1 MNKKKDKIK
10 LHEKTSRSFLS
21 ISVILMAVSTLI
33 LFFYVRYLLNQEVEE
48 ELYSTTARISIALD
62 QKANISSLSPVLEI
76 DTVLAMG
83 IEKLTDTLIYDPS
96 QDELEVFRELSSFH
110 SHNGLMYKITVRN
123 LKVESENILIAII
136 ISYILILLLVFVTM
150 FYLNNSRNKR
160 LWAPFFIN
168 LELMKSF
175 SVSSSGQITLEES
188 PILEFTEFKKELET
202 LTQKVTTDYLNLK
215 QFTENVSHEL
225 QTPLA
230 IIRAKIDNIM
240 NRDDLTDTQ
249 FTDLSSIQND
259 IQRLTQL
266 NKRLVL
272 LTKIENRQFTNIHD
286 VSLAP
291 LLEKSIKDFHEIS
304 PTAINFKKQNDIIVK
319 MDPYL
324 AGVLCNNL
332 LSNAIKYH
340 QGAEP
345 ISVLLEGNT
354 LSVSNAGQKA
364 LEQPDAIFSRFYR
377 ESENTKSTGVGLAIV
392 KRICELYNFKINYA
406 FREGY
411 HVFSLLVKKT

>member
-1 MNKKKDKIK
+1 
-10 LHEKTSRSFLS
+10 
-21 ISVILMAVSTLI
+21 
-33 LFFYVRYLLNQEVEE
+33 
-48 ELYSTTARISIALD
+48 
-62 QKANISSLSPVLEI
+62 
-76 DTVLAMG
+76 
-83 IEKLTDTLIYDPS
+83 
-96 QDELEVFRELSSFH
+96 
-110 SHNGLMYKITVRN
+110 
-123 LKVESENILIAII
+123 
-136 ISYILILLLVFVTM
+136 
-150 FYLNNSRNKR
+150 
-160 LWAPFFIN
+160 
-168 LELMKSF
+168 MKSF
-175 SVSSSGQITLEES
+175 TLSSSGPITLADS
-188 PILEFTEFKKELET
+188 PILEFTEFKKELEV
-202 LTQKVTTDYLNLK
+202 LTQKVMADYLNLK

-230 IIRAKIDNIM
+230 IILAKIDNIM
-240 NRDDLTDTQ
+240 NRDELTETQ

-272 LTKIENRQFTNIHD
+272 LTKIENRQFTNVHD
-286 VSLAP
+286 VSLAL
-291 LLEKSIKDFHEIS
+291 LLEKTIKDFQEIS
-304 PTAINFKKQNDIIVK
+304 PSGINFKKQNDLRVK

-340 QGAEP
+340 QGTEL

-354 LSVSNAGQKA
+354 LSISNAGQKA

-411 HVFSLLVKKT
+411 HVFSLLFKKT